1 MTGHLLC
8 FGYGFSARHL
18 VPLLLTEGWTVSAT
32 TRSNIVPKRDGINFI
47 QFDAVL
53 DSHLSEASHVLL
65 SAPPGESG
73 DLFCINITILYP
85 GRHI

>member
-53 DSHLSEASHVLL
+53 DSHLSEASLFSCRLHQER
-65 SAPPGESG
+65 AEI
-73 DLFCINITILYP
+73 LFCINITILYP